1 MNNNEKF
8 LFHEALTLLIQSA
21 NINGGRVTMEEIN
34 SAFEDIVDDDSK
46 YSLIYKYLTEN
57 NITIDGY
64 NDTSDSNSLSNNPDM
79 TKNVIIT
86 SDNVENT
93 SEEDSKMKMFVDM
106 YYNDVQNISTLNPE
120 EEVTLLTTFVN
131 DGGNVDKK
139 IIDTLVEA
147 NLNNVIMLSE
157 KYINKGLPLG
167 DLIQEGNIGLIEG
180 ISTYNDEIDLTKF
193 HNHLTSCI
201 INALENAV
209 FQQSISNRV
218 NTHVTDRANELDRAS
233 VELSKKLDRTP
244 TLEELSKYLSLP
256 SDEIE
261 QIMKMSLNALT
272 IHDDIL

>member
-64 NDTSDSNSLSNNPDM
+64 NDTSDSNSLSNNHDM

-201 INALENAV
+201 VNSLENAV
-209 FQQSISNRV
+209 FQQSVSNRV

-272 IHDDIL
+272 IHVDG

>member
-34 SAFEDIVDDDSK
+34 SAFEDIVVDDSK

-64 NDTSDSNSLSNNPDM
+64 NDTSDSNSLSNNPNM
-79 TKNVIIT
+79 TENVIIT
-86 SDNVENT
+86 SDNMENT
-93 SEEDSKMKMFVDM
+93 SEEDSKMKMFLDM
-106 YYNDVQNISTLNPE
+106 YYSDVQNISTLSHE

-201 INALENAV
+201 VNSLENAV
-209 FQQSISNRV
+209 FQQSVSNRV

-272 IHDDIL
+272 IHVDG

>member
-201 INALENAV
+201 VNSLENAV
-209 FQQSISNRV
+209 FQQSVSNRV

>member
-64 NDTSDSNSLSNNPDM
+64 NVTSDSNSLSNNPDM

-86 SDNVENT
+86 SDNAENT

-106 YYNDVQNISTLNPE
+106 YYNDVQNISILNPE

-139 IIDTLVEA
+139 IIDTLVQA

-201 INALENAV
+201 VNSLENAV
-209 FQQSISNRV
+209 FQQSVSNRV

-272 IHDDIL
+272 IHVDG

>member
-64 NDTSDSNSLSNNPDM
+64 NVTSDSNSLSNNPDM

-106 YYNDVQNISTLNPE
+106 YYNDVQNISILNPE

-139 IIDTLVEA
+139 IIDTLVQA

-201 INALENAV
+201 VNSLENAV
-209 FQQSISNRV
+209 FQQSVSNRV

-272 IHDDIL
+272 IHVDG

>member
-21 NINGGRVTMEEIN
+21 NINGGRVTTEEIN

-64 NDTSDSNSLSNNPDM
+64 NVTSDSNSLSNNPDM

-86 SDNVENT
+86 SDNAENT

-106 YYNDVQNISTLNPE
+106 YYNDVQNISILNPE

-139 IIDTLVEA
+139 IIDTLVQA

-201 INALENAV
+201 VNSLENAV
-209 FQQSISNRV
+209 FQQSVSNRV

-272 IHDDIL
+272 IHVDG